1 MMIKRLNDQ
10 MLLDSYVKAK
20 EFKLDFHFIFL
31 LEEEI
36 QRRNVLGMSK

>member
-1 MMIKRLNDQ
+1 MIKRLNNQ

-20 EFKLDFHFIFL
+20 ELKLDFHFIFL

-36 QRRNVLGMSK
+36 QKRNILGMPT